1 MSETKVRIVPKKKSL
16 PTIIKKEPAANASLL
31 NKINNTITAKKK
43 VLPSPSITPLATI
56 HENKVLKPFPKKRT
70 LISKPDETE
79 SEQHNN
85 DEASVVESEVESEVE
100 SDAVSEAESEQHE
113 EAETET

>member
-85 DEASVVESEVESEVE
+85 DEASVESEVE
-100 SDAVSEAESEQHE
+100 SDAVSESESEQHE